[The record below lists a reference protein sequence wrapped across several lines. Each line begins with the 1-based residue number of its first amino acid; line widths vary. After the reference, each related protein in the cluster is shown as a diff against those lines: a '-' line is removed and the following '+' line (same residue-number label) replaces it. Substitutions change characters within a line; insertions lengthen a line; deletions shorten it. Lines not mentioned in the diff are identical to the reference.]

1 MMKML
6 NKELFQLKIK
16 EMDLDNLDKKI
27 IIETK
32 IQSKI
37 LNIGQK
43 EQSMNKLIKNKMK
56 IHKKKKKTLAN

>member
-27 IIETK
+27 IIKTK

>member
-27 IIETK
+27 IIKTK

-43 EQSMNKLIKNKMK
+43 EQLMNKLIKNKMK
-56 IHKKKKKTLAN
+56 IPKKKKKTLAN

>member
-1 MMKML
+1 MKML

>member
-27 IIETK
+27 IIKTK

-56 IHKKKKKTLAN
+56 IPKKKKKTLAN